1 MTIKNKCVFT
11 IGPESTGSMLVAK
24 IIADVLGVETYG
36 QWNGVGWIDKGAN
49 KVCHR
54 SLPFNIPP
62 QYPDIEQWISSNQ
75 ESHDIFFV
83 LTTRDITLSEKSRI
97 NRFGKNLHQ
106 VGLESIQAKN
116 RILNLLNSEQKCFI
130 FSYETF
136 MYLELGYLKELY
148 RFLGVESDFI
158 PKLIDGNKKSLSH
171 NISDA
176 TNSLSVNYNIS
187 DNRLKK

>member
-1 MTIKNKCVFT
+1 MTNKNKCVFT

-24 IIADVLGVETYG
+24 IIADVLGVERYG
-36 QWNGVGWIDKGAN
+36 QWNGVGWIDKGTN

-62 QYPDIEQWISSNQ
+62 QYPNIEQWISSNQ
-75 ESHDIFFV
+75 ESYDIFFV

-116 RILNLLNSEQKCFI
+116 RILDLLNSEQKCFI

-148 RFLGVESDFI
+148 RFLDVESEFI
-158 PKLIDGNKKSLSH
+158 PTLIDGNRKKL
-171 NISDA
+171 IS
-176 TNSLSVNYNIS
+176 
-187 DNRLKK
+187 